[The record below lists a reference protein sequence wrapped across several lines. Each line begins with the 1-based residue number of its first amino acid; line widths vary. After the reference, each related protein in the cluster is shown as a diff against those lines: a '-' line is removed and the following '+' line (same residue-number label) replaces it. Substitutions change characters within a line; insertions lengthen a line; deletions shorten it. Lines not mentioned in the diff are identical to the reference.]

1 MRRLRPQ
8 ESRRHHGNQTV
19 TVVTLGI
26 LLMIVVGI
34 RNRDNIDDGLA
45 LLSLQAASASTSRSL
60 RVDSIPHLQE
70 QQQSEQ
76 ATQQQVSAP
85 MQPAA
90 TPAASVSSV
99 ASVSLAS
106 KPTQPISFDP
116 STKSLHPKWKLWN
129 EMNQEQ
135 QKQAIQD
142 IAPYLKKY
150 GRMIHLKAFKLH
162 IPQDKVCELF
172 VPGSD
177 HRLCGPAPP
186 KPCTF
191 MSFGINNDPSYDIK
205 LADTWGCRGF
215 AADPTIVHPS
225 KLHPLVT
232 FHNFGLTTLRP
243 NEEKLVR
250 PEEEWWY
257 TSMPALR
264 KFLKLDYVDIMKID
278 CEGCEVALA
287 RDILAE
293 DPTFFEH
300 IGQLTIETHVTKAWI
315 ETYEELY
322 YFGLQFPLLEEAGF
336 VMVTSM
342 VFGCNVKHERY
353 GCMPELRDWG
363 FACGLGPAKK
373 VARSC
378 HDFLWVK
385 KEKAYKYTN
394 ASG

>member
-1 MRRLRPQ
+1 MSPKNSRLDALV
-8 ESRRHHGNQTV
+8 SRRQRRNGRHDDQHGHKSMIA
-19 TVVTLGI
+19 TLGV
-26 LLMIVVGI
+26 LLMFSGMYAIPN
-34 RNRDNIDDGLA
+34 RNNHVNDA
-45 LLSLQAASASTSRSL
+45 LTWLSTTSPPQVESSTPPLQ
-60 RVDSIPHLQE
+60 
-70 QQQSEQ
+70 
-76 ATQQQVSAP
+76 TQQQQQQQDAIPEKPETST
-85 MQPAA
+85 
-90 TPAASVSSV
+90 TP
-99 ASVSLAS
+99 
-106 KPTQPISFDP
+106 KGISFDP
-116 STKSLHPKWKLWN
+116 SPKSLHPKWKLWH
-129 EMNQEQ
+129 EMNKEQQEQ
-135 QKQAIQD
+135 AIKD
-142 IAPYLKKY
+142 IEPYVRKY
-150 GRMIHLKAFKLH
+150 GKKMGRAPFSLH
-162 IPQDKVCELF
+162 IPRDQVCELF

-205 LADTWGCRGF
+205 LANTWGCRGF

-243 NEEKLVR
+243 NEEKMVR

-264 KFLKLDYVDIMKID
+264 KFLKLDYIDIMKID

-342 VFGCNVKHERY
+342 VFGCNIKHERFY
-353 GCMPELRDWG
+353 CMDELRDWG

-373 VARSC
+373 VAKSC

-385 KEKAYKYTN
+385 KEKAYRNEETRQEPTC
-394 ASG
+394 